1 MDTPYEV
8 IIIGGGP
15 AGSTAAITL
24 AKAGRRVLVLERAK
38 FPRFHIGESLLPYNM
53 RLFDK
58 LGLTEKILGGSFM
71 PKRGAQFMTGD
82 GAKHVRV
89 NFGDGIYTEC
99 PSAVQVERSRFDH
112 VLLEHAREC
121 GAEVREECTV
131 LTHSVE
137 DDGVTVRHRD
147 REGVESESR
156 AAFLIDA
163 SGLGNFTANRE
174 GLRKVYPTHKKVAI
188 FGHFTRV
195 EMSSGEWHGDILIV
209 RRKNSW
215 SWLIPLSDEKTSV
228 GLVFDAAEVK
238 ASSLPPAE
246 QFREAVAN
254 TPELKRRLAGAT
266 LTGEMHVLSDFSY
279 RNDELVSPRLLR
291 AGDAS
296 GFIDPIFSSGVFL
309 AMQSG
314 NQGGEAVHEALSQG
328 KTMTRGMRSY
338 ERDTRQRIGVYWQFI
353 ENFYTEHFTQLFFE
367 PQDFLRLPSAVNAVL
382 AGRTKLPF
390 AARWRL
396 QFFFLL
402 VAIQKYFPLAERV
415 KMEG

>member
-1 MDTPYEV
+1 METSHEV

-53 RLFDK
+53 RLFEK
-58 LGLTEKILGGSFM
+58 LGLTGKILGGGFM
-71 PKRGAQFMTGD
+71 PKRGAQFMTSD
-82 GAKHVRV
+82 ASRHVRV

-131 LTHSVE
+131 LNHDIS
-137 DDGVTVRHRD
+137 DDGVTVRYRD
-147 REGVESESR
+147 RDGAETETH
-156 AAFLIDA
+156 ATFLIDA

-174 GLRKVYPTHKKVAI
+174 GLRKVYPSHRKVAV
-188 FGHFTRV
+188 FGHFSNA
-195 EMSSGEWHGDILIV
+195 EMSTGEWHGDILIV

-228 GLVFDAAEVK
+228 GIVFDAAEVK
-238 ASSLPPAE
+238 ASPLSPVEL
-246 QFREAVAN
+246 FREAVAN
-254 TPELKRRLAGAT
+254 TPELKRRLSASR
-266 LTGEMHVLSDFSY
+266 LVGEMHVLSDFSY
-279 RNDELVSPRLLR
+279 RNDTLVSPRLLR

-296 GFIDPIFSSGVFL
+296 GFIDPIFSSGVYL
-309 AMQSG
+309 AMHSG
-314 NQGGEAVHEALSQG
+314 SQGGEAVHEALSQG
-328 KTMTRGMRSY
+328 KTMTRGMQRY